1 MSTASGGVVQVSV
14 KLSLGKS
21 PNNQAAVVPIAL
33 WLSRPASA
41 TGTTQ
46 AETSPVSFM
55 ADPNNESILIN
66 EIQMGAYN
74 VIGKQ
79 LAKETSFSQLAE
91 QPEKANPETAN
102 PETSNQEHTIADEL
116 IECYITRLMWRE
128 FANSMKRVRA
138 EE

>member
-1 MSTASGGVVQVSV
+1 MVQVSV

-21 PNNQAAVVPIAL
+21 SNEQAAVVPIAL
-33 WLSRPASA
+33 WISRPAPA

-55 ADPNNESILIN
+55 AGASDESILIS

-74 VIGKQ
+74 IIRKQ

-91 QPEKANPETAN
+91 QPENIHAENASEENPNKKITTAG
-102 PETSNQEHTIADEL
+102 EL

-128 FANSMKRVRA
+128 FANSMK
-138 EE
+138 E

>member
-1 MSTASGGVVQVSV
+1 MVQVSA

-21 PNNQAAVVPIAL
+21 SNEQAAIVPIAL

-41 TGTTQ
+41 ARTSQ

-55 ADPNNESILIN
+55 ADPSNENMLIS

-74 VIGKQ
+74 IIRKQ
-79 LAKETSFSQLAE
+79 LGKETSFSQLAE
-91 QPEKANPETAN
+91 KPENTSAN
-102 PETSNQEHTIADEL
+102 EL

-128 FANSMKRVRA
+128 FANSMK
-138 EE
+138 E